1 MHNTAS
7 RPLTAGSFARIRALA
22 SGPGTNS
29 QLPGRLIFGPTRR
42 RNTTTT
48 LRLKRH
54 CSRCWARTVMARVVL
69 LVVARTQRRQRR
81 RRRSNWAKTRQY
93 KLFVLVRIDCSIRS
107 QYKTITD
114 SIQTVCIQYFHGVF
128 TCIGLY

>member
-1 MHNTAS
+1 
-7 RPLTAGSFARIRALA
+7 
-22 SGPGTNS
+22 
-29 QLPGRLIFGPTRR
+29 
-42 RNTTTT
+42 
-48 LRLKRH
+48 
-54 CSRCWARTVMARVVL
+54 MARVVL

-93 KLFVLVRIDCSIRS
+93 KLFVLVRIDCSIRA